1 MPGWKNSRFRTK
13 LLVLFILL
21 SSIPALAIG
30 SIAYQRSS
38 VAIHSQSEKDLNVIL
53 GQLSTSIE
61 RQIGDFDKFTMLPY
75 YLPNQFQF
83 LKSPFVSEEQWGT
96 SEIEA
101 QRTMARL
108 MSAYPSINS
117 SIGGLLV
124 FGMNGTANGYRTSGT
139 PTINSDYDIHNSTWY
154 RDVLERQGG
163 FVITGIQDITAF
175 DGDPFRAIVG
185 SRMLRDDDFQPLGV
199 IAIFISPDFIP
210 KLVRSLDLPD
220 AQVAVKDRDGNVIYS
235 SSPEIAAGAPPVGAE
250 VDDGTW
256 KTSVETDHGTI
267 RYSGVYQESDYLGW
281 GIYLGVDKDEMLRSS
296 RSIRN
301 DSITIVAVLVIIAIF
316 LSWLLARNL
325 SNPISGLIRSMREV
339 EKGQFSVPS
348 SSREDEIGLLEKSY
362 GKMVGRLEELIR
374 SIEEKELQKRQA
386 ELYALRARI
395 QPHFLY
401 NTLNSIRMLAILQ
414 QSSQIAKLIQSLNI
428 LLQANM
434 KLDSELVSLEEE
446 IRLLREYAALMDLR
460 YTNVFNLEWRVQA
473 DLLPSVIPPMLLQ
486 PILENAIFH
495 GPRGIDRKLNITVAA
510 FLDPDGKEAII
521 EIMDDGLGNGD
532 MEIFPPR
539 RQLSEDSS
547 EHIGLRNVQDRIRL
561 RFGPSYGLVAYRRD
575 NLTVIRLNLPYKP
588 RDKRGDSNVEYAG
601 SRG

>member
-1 MPGWKNSRFRTK
+1 MPGWKNSRFRNK

-21 SSIPALAIG
+21 SSIPALVIG
-30 SIAYQRSS
+30 SIAYQKSS
-38 VAIHSQSEKDLNVIL
+38 AKIHSQSEKDLKVIL

-83 LKSPFVSEEQWGT
+83 LNRPFVSEEEWGT

-124 FGMNGTANGYRTSGT
+124 FGMNGTVNGYRTSGT
-139 PTINSDYDIHNSTWY
+139 PTINTNDDIQNSTWY
-154 RDVLERQGG
+154 RDALERQGG
-163 FVITGIQDITAF
+163 FVITGIQDIGAF
-175 DGDPFRAIVG
+175 NGDPFRAIVG
-185 SRMLRDDDFQPLGV
+185 SRMLRDDNFQPLGV

-210 KLVRSLDLPD
+210 KIVRSLDLPD
-220 AQVAVKDRDGNVIYS
+220 AQVVVKDRDGKVIYS
-235 SSPEIAAGAPPVGAE
+235 SSSEIAAGVLPAGKG
-250 VDDGTW
+250 VDDGIW
-256 KTSVETDHGTI
+256 NARVETVKGTI
-267 RYSGVYQESDYLGW
+267 RYVGVYQESDYLGW
-281 GIYLGVDKDEMLRSS
+281 GIYLGIDKDEILESS

-301 DSITIVAVLVIIAIF
+301 YTITIVAVLVIIAIL
-316 LSWLLARNL
+316 LSWLLARSL

-339 EKGQFSVPS
+339 EKGQFSVIS

-374 SIEEKELQKRQA
+374 SIEEKELQKRHA

-401 NTLNSIRMLAILQ
+401 NTLNSIRMLAIIQ
-414 QSSQIAKLIQSLNI
+414 QSPQIAKLIQSLNI

-434 KLDSELVSLEEE
+434 KLDSELVTLEEE

-460 YTNVFNLEWRVQA
+460 YTNVFNLEWRIQDNLMRTV
-473 DLLPSVIPPMLLQ
+473 VPPMLLQ

-495 GPRGIDRKLNITVAA
+495 GARGLDRKLNITVAA
-510 FLDPDGKEAII
+510 YSDSTDKEVII
-521 EIMDDGLGNGD
+521 EIVDDGAGNGE
-532 MEIFPPR
+532 MEIFPKR
-539 RQLSEDSS
+539 RQPLDDNSER
-547 EHIGLRNVQDRIRL
+547 IGLRNVQDRIRL
-561 RFGPSYGLVAYRRD
+561 RFGSAYGLDACRRD
-575 NLTVIRLNLPYKP
+575 GLTIIRLNLPFKTLDKV
-588 RDKRGDSNVEYAG
+588 RDIDVEYAG
-601 SRG
+601 S